1 MSSMA
6 KIAPCG
12 RTGKRGAAAGPR
24 PHPATHGLA
33 LGGGLER
40 IPDEALLSSLLS
52 MAVPEADGDL
62 LALRLLAAH
71 GSVADAVAA
80 ATMGKLPA
88 GVALDGHAVL
98 RLQAVIELAARL
110 VRPTPE
116 RPAFASHDSLVTYAR
131 LRSSCHPV
139 QVLRLLFLDGRRH
152 LIADEIHQTGTVT
165 NVALYVREIIARAL
179 VLEARGLVVVHSFPT
194 DDPPSPVPARR
205 SCSDLRQAG
214 SLLGIELV
222 EYVLVGRRSYVA
234 LLGDA
239 GAEPAAGRTPRLVA
253 AERGGRKPPGDGGG

>member
-12 RTGKRGAAAGPR
+12 RAGKRGAAAPR

-33 LGGGLER
+33 LSGGLER

-71 GSVADAVAA
+71 GSIADAVAA
-80 ATMGKLPA
+80 ASMGKLPA

-110 VRPTPE
+110 VRPAPE
-116 RPAFASHDSLVTYAR
+116 RPALASHDSLVTYAR

-139 QVLRLLFLDGRRH
+139 QALRLLFLDGRHH

-165 NVALYVREIIARAL
+165 DVALYVREIIARAL
-179 VLEARGLVVVHSFPT
+179 VLEARGLVIVHSFPN
-194 DDPPSPVPARR
+194 DDPPSTVSARL

-214 SLLGIELV
+214 SLLGIELI

-234 LLGDA
+234 LLREA
-239 GAEPAAGRTPRLVA
+239 GAEPAAGRPPRLVA
-253 AERGGRKPPGDGGG
+253 AERGGRKPPGEGGG